1 MSADLGLAAGVRP
14 VLPVL
19 TAEGRNRD
27 HRFFTGMAIAAALT
41 AFIGF
46 APTYYLSSAF
56 GGRPLTTLVHVHGAI
71 ATAWILLFLTQTSL
85 VAARRTDL
93 HRRLGVAGA
102 VLAVLLLVVGY
113 LTAIEAARR
122 GVTPPGG
129 PPPMAF
135 LAVPI
140 GTLVVFAILVGAGL
154 AQRRRSETHKRLML
168 LATIAIL
175 TPAIARL
182 RYIWGLRGPHPHRRH
197 LPVRGGVPG
206 LRSPGARPGA
216 PGLPVGRHVRDGF
229 VAGALRARADRRL
242 AGRGPVDDRVSSRRP
257 AGGHRV
263 ARYHRRPS
271 RRTQMAVA
279 STSGSRK

>member
-1 MSADLGLAAGVRP
+1 MSADLGLAAGARP
-14 VLPVL
+14 VLGLL
-19 TAEGRNRD
+19 TQEGRSRD

-46 APTYYLSSAF
+46 APSYYLSGVF
-56 GGRPLTTLVHVHGAI
+56 GGRPLTKLVHVHGAI

-85 VAARRTDL
+85 IAAKRTDL

-102 VLAVLLLVVGY
+102 LLAVLLLVVGY
-113 LTAIEAARR
+113 LTAVEGARL

-168 LATIAIL
+168 LATISIL

-182 RYIWGLRGPHPHRRH
+182 RYIWGPGPLIPI
-197 LPVRGGVPG
+197 
-206 LRSPGARPGA
+206 
-216 PGLPVGRHVRDGF
+216 VGTCLF
-229 VAGALRARADRRL
+229 VVACLVYDRL
-242 AGRGPVDDRVSSRRP
+242 AHGRVHP
-257 AGGHRV
+257 AFLWGGILVTVTLPARFALGQTDAWLAV
-263 ARYHRRPS
+263 ARWM
-271 RRTQMAVA
+271 TE
-279 STSGSRK
+279 

>member
-1 MSADLGLAAGVRP
+1 MSADLGLAAGARP
-14 VLPVL
+14 VLGLV
-19 TAEGRNRD
+19 TAEGRSRD
-27 HRFFTGMAIAAALT
+27 RRFFTGMAIAAALT

-46 APTYYLSSAF
+46 APSYYLSGVF

-85 VAARRTDL
+85 IAARRTDL

-102 VLAVLLLVVGY
+102 LLAVLLLVVGY
-113 LTAIEAARR
+113 LTAVEGARR

-168 LATIAIL
+168 LATISIL

-182 RYIWGLRGPHPHRRH
+182 RYIWGPGPLIPI
-197 LPVRGGVPG
+197 
-206 LRSPGARPGA
+206 
-216 PGLPVGRHVRDGF
+216 VGTCLF
-229 VAGALRARADRRL
+229 VVACLVYDRL
-242 AGRGPVDDRVSSRRP
+242 AHGRVHP
-257 AGGHRV
+257 AFLWGGILVMITLPARFALGQTDAWLAV
-263 ARYHRRPS
+263 ARWM
-271 RRTQMAVA
+271 TE
-279 STSGSRK
+279 